1 MRRRS
6 SLKEGLVYKDYR
18 IHTSRLPSEHWLSKI
33 VKLGEKKGMTKDS
46 LTATVT
52 RIPGEYDSEEE
63 ALEAAKRYINEEQG
77 HRRDSVG

>member
-18 IHTSRLPSEHWLSKI
+18 IHTSRLPSEHWLSTI

-46 LTATVT
+46 LTAEVT
-52 RIPGEYDSEEE
+52 GIPGEYGSEAE
-63 ALEAAKRYINEEQG
+63 AIQAAKRYIDAEEA
-77 HRRDSVG
+77 HRQD